1 MIETVIKG
9 GTVIDNGGTRKADVG
24 IGPDGNIAAIELGL
38 SGNRE
43 IDASGCIVTAG
54 LVDLNSH
61 FCQPGEEEAET
72 IESGTR
78 SAVLGGYTAV
88 MLMPNTTPAIDCA
101 ATVREIQSLRNEALC
116 HVEIAGSLTVGCRGE
131 ALAPIGE
138 MAELGVSFFTDTV
151 LQNFDPL
158 LIQRAMEYG
167 SRFDITVGL
176 TPFLLSKAHMHE
188 GDVSS
193 KLGIHGSSIEEEE
206 LLTYQFVKLLQLTG
220 TRLHIQQISSP
231 QAMEIVSHAKSQG
244 LPITCEVSPHHL
256 VFTDEAVQSFESRY
270 KLAPPLRPKKEV
282 QKIKDFVIEG
292 HVDAIATC
300 HTPNQQHLADL
311 PFEEAPFGGIGL
323 ETALAAT
330 LTERD
335 IPLQHVLSAMSWVP
349 AEIAGIS
356 TSHGGSL
363 TQGRPGN
370 LAVIDESVEWNPI
383 GQEMASKSANSPF
396 EGYQLQGKVRHTLVN
411 GEAVVVDGE
420 AQR

>member
-1 MIETVIKG
+1 MIKTVIKG
-9 GTVIDNGGTRKADVG
+9 GTVLDSVGTRIADVG
-24 IGPDGNIAAIELGL
+24 IGSDGNIAAIESGL
-38 SGNRE
+38 SGNKE
-43 IDASGCIVTAG
+43 IDASGCIVTSG

-61 FCQPGEEEAET
+61 FCQPGDEEAET

-88 MLMPNTTPAIDCA
+88 MLMPSTTPAIDCA

-131 ALAPIGE
+131 VLAPIGE
-138 MAELGVSFFTDTV
+138 MTELGVSFFTDTV

-158 LIQRAMEYG
+158 LVQRAMEYG

-176 TPFLLSKAHMHE
+176 TPFLLSKAQMHE
-188 GDVSS
+188 GVVSS
-193 KLGIHGSSIEEEE
+193 NLGIHGSPIEEEE

-220 TRLHIQQISSP
+220 SRLHIQQLSSP
-231 QAMEIVSHAKSQG
+231 KALEIVFDAKSQG

-256 VFTDEAVQSFESRY
+256 VLTDEAVQSFESRY
-270 KLAPPLRPKKEV
+270 KLAPPLRSKTEV
-282 QKIKDFVIEG
+282 QKIKDFVIKG
-292 HVDAIATC
+292 HIDAIATC
-300 HTPNQQHLADL
+300 HTPNQQHSVDL

-330 LTERD
+330 LTEGD
-335 IPLQHVLSAMSWVP
+335 IPLQQILSAMSWVP

-356 TSHGGSL
+356 ASHGGNL

-370 LAVIDESVEWNPI
+370 LAVIDESVQWDST

-396 EGYQLQGKVRHTLVN
+396 EGCQLLGKVRHTLVN
-411 GEAVVVDGE
+411 GEAVVLDGE